1 MITMNDISL
10 NLRLDSKP
18 YFVIWLVLQVKSF
31 SGPAVLCDGV
41 RQRRRLDVPDP
52 AVWEVQ
58 GAGGCVSASSAR
70 LLKKSLS
77 PPL

>member
-1 MITMNDISL
+1 MIFKSNISMITMNDI
-10 NLRLDSKP
+10 
-18 YFVIWLVLQVKSF
+18 

>member
-1 MITMNDISL
+1 MITMNDIS
-10 NLRLDSKP
+10 
-18 YFVIWLVLQVKSF
+18 
-31 SGPAVLCDGV
+31 GPALLCDGV

>member
-10 NLRLDSKP
+10 NLSLDSKP

-41 RQRRRLDVPDP
+41 RHRRRLDVPDP
-52 AVWEVQ
+52 AVWQV
-58 GAGGCVSASSAR
+58 
-70 LLKKSLS
+70 
-77 PPL
+77 